1 MALDVLPVDRRIKK
15 QNEVVQLGIEFYV
28 CIFILYSLP
37 PKPLLSDQ
45 CVSVDTYFSFSVWR
59 YQLSEY
65 T

>member
-1 MALDVLPVDRRIKK
+1 MDIHVLPLDCGIKK

-45 CVSVDTYFSFSVWR
+45 CVVS
-59 YQLSEY
+59 
-65 T
+65 